1 MSTLK
6 RKASAEVGAEPKK
19 SKQGS
24 IMNFF
29 GGPKPQSSA
38 AADGAAAPEPAPVK
52 FDKAKWVASLTPE
65 QRKLLQLEIDTLHES
80 WLALLK
86 DELVTKEFLDLKRFL
101 EREAAAGKKV
111 FPPKEDIYS
120 WSRHTPF
127 SSVKVVIL
135 GQDPYHNYNQAHGLA
150 FSVRPPTP
158 APPSL
163 QNMYIALKNDYPSF
177 TPPPNRGGLLTPWAS
192 RGVLMLNTCLTVR
205 AHEANS
211 HSNRGWERFT
221 QKCIDL
227 VAARRSRGV
236 VFMAWGTPAG
246 KRVLRVDPKRHL
258 VLKSVHPSPLSASKG
273 FFTCGHFR
281 AANEWLADR
290 YGEDG
295 PVDWALVEGQTVL
308 GKPRGGLGPEREAEG
323 KADEEKEGK
332 EKEEEEEEEEKKE
345 EVKEKE
351 KKKKGE
357 EEKQEESGKAE
368 ATVRESEGNKEAS
381 KEKAVEKK
389 EGVEAAEGD
398 ENAAPEVPA

>member
-6 RKASAEVGAEPKK
+6 RKAGAEAGAEPKK
-19 SKQGS
+19 AKQGS
-24 IMNFF
+24 IMTFF
-29 GGPKPQSSA
+29 GTPKPSST
-38 AADGAAAPEPAPVK
+38 AADGTAASEPAPVK

-111 FPPKEDIYS
+111 FPPREDIYS

-127 SSVKVVIL
+127 STVKVVIL

-163 QNMYIALKNDYPSF
+163 KNMYIALKNDYPSF
-177 TPPPNRGGLLTPWAS
+177 TPPPDRGGLLTPWAD

-246 KRVLRVDPKRHL
+246 KRVLRVDTKRHL
-258 VLKSVHPSPLSASKG
+258 VLKSVHPSPLSAAKG

-281 AANEWLADR
+281 AANDWLAQR

-295 PVDWALVEGQTVL
+295 RVDWALVEGESVL
-308 GKPRGGLGPEREAEG
+308 REPGKPSGGVEQKEEGAEEKQG
-323 KADEEKEGK
+323 EEKEQG
-332 EKEEEEEEEEKKE
+332 
-345 EVKEKE
+345 
-351 KKKKGE
+351 
-357 EEKQEESGKAE
+357 ESGKVEGEVMEEGGEEKNNVVKKVE
-368 ATVRESEGNKEAS
+368 ATVRDSEGNKEAS
-381 KEKAVEKK
+381 KETVVEKK
-389 EGVEAAEGD
+389 EGVEAADGD
-398 ENAAPEVPA
+398 ENTAPEVPA

>member
-6 RKASAEVGAEPKK
+6 RKAGAETGAEPKK
-19 SKQGS
+19 AKQGN
-24 IMNFF
+24 IMSFF
-29 GGPKPQSSA
+29 GAPKASSTA
-38 AADGAAAPEPAPVK
+38 AGGAAKSGSSAPEPAPIK
-52 FDKAKWVASLTPE
+52 FDKAKWAASLTPE
-65 QRKLLQLEIDTLHES
+65 QRQLLQLEIDTLHES

-86 DELVTKEFLDLKRFL
+86 DELVTKEFLELKRFL

-127 SSVKVVIL
+127 STVKVVIL

-163 QNMYIALKNDYPSF
+163 KNMYIALKNDYPSF
-177 TPPPNRGGLLTPWAS
+177 TPPPNRGGLLTPWAD

-221 QKCIDL
+221 QRCIDL
-227 VAARRSRGV
+227 VAARRARGV

-246 KRVLRVDPKRHL
+246 KRVLRVDTKRHL
-258 VLKSVHPSPLSASKG
+258 VLKSVHPSPLSAARG

-281 AANEWLADR
+281 TANDWLAER
-290 YGEDG
+290 YGEG
-295 PVDWALVEGQTVL
+295 GRVDWALVEGESVL
-308 GKPRGGLGPEREAEG
+308 NKEIPKNGGSAGEEENKQEDAGR
-323 KADEEKEGK
+323 EKEEQGDEDSGK
-332 EKEEEEEEEEKKE
+332 EK
-345 EVKEKE
+345 V
-351 KKKKGE
+351 
-357 EEKQEESGKAE
+357 E
-368 ATVRESEGNKEAS
+368 ATTVKDAENKEAAA
-381 KEKAVEKK
+381 KETTVVEKTK
-389 EGVEAAEGD
+389 DGVDVADGD
-398 ENAAPEVPA
+398 ENAAPEVQA

>member
-6 RKASAEVGAEPKK
+6 RKAGTEAGADPKK
-19 SKQGS
+19 AKQGS
-24 IMNFF
+24 IMTFF
-29 GGPKPQSSA
+29 GAPKPSSGTGA
-38 AADGAAAPEPAPVK
+38 GADGAAAPEPSPIK
-52 FDKAKWVASLTPE
+52 FDKAKWVASLNPE
-65 QRKLLQLEIDTLHES
+65 QRRLLQLEIDTLHES
-80 WLALLK
+80 WLGLLK

-101 EREAAAGKKV
+101 EREAAAGKKI

-120 WSRHTPF
+120 WSRYTPF
-127 SSVKVVIL
+127 HTVKVVIL

-177 TPPPNRGGLLTPWAS
+177 TPPPKRGGLLTPWAS

-246 KRVLRVDPKRHL
+246 KRVLRVDSKRHL

-281 AANEWLADR
+281 TANEWLAQR
-290 YGEDG
+290 YGPDG
-295 PVDWALVEGQTVL
+295 PVDWALVEGESVL
-308 GKPRGGLGPEREAEG
+308 RRPEEPSGGADEQKAEEG
-323 KADEEKEGK
+323 GAADEKEEKEGK
-332 EKEEEEEEEEKKE
+332 EKEQEQEKE
-345 EVKEKE
+345 ENGKE
-351 KKKKGE
+351 
-357 EEKQEESGKAE
+357 E
-368 ATVRESEGNKEAS
+368 ATVKDSVGNKEAS
-381 KEKAVEKK
+381 KETAAAEKKK
-389 EGVEAAEGD
+389 EGVEAPEGD
-398 ENAAPEVPA
+398 ENTAPEVPA